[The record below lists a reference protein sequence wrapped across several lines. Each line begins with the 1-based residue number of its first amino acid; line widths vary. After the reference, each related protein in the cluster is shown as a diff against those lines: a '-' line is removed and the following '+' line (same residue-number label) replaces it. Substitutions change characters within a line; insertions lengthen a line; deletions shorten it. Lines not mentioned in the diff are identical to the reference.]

1 MSLFVTDPHAE
12 RGWVARDAGGFGL
25 SDGFILEYDCGMTT
39 RFTIS
44 LPDEDARVLDAYVRD
59 HSLGGRSAGIRAAV
73 RMLGAVGLE
82 RDYAAAFVEG
92 GVDDDWD
99 VTSADDE

>member
-1 MSLFVTDPHAE
+1 MAIIGASAH
-12 RGWVARDAGGFGL
+12 RGGPPEMPAVGSGSSCL
-25 SDGFILEYDCGMTT
+25 FILEYDCSMTT

-59 HSLGGRSAGIRAAV
+59 HGLGGRSAGIRAAV
-73 RMLGAVGLE
+73 RMLGEVGLE

-99 VTSADDE
+99 VTSADGE

>member
-1 MSLFVTDPHAE
+1 MPAVGSRFSCL
-12 RGWVARDAGGFGL
+12 
-25 SDGFILEYDCGMTT
+25 FILEYDYSMTT

-59 HSLGGRSAGIRAAV
+59 HGLGGRSAGIRAAL
-73 RMLGAVGLE
+73 RMLGEVGLE

-92 GVDDDWD
+92 GVEDDWD
-99 VTSADDE
+99 VTSADGE